1 MYKFKNERVIWC
13 LQMNKILRIGLF
25 ITVLFV
31 LFWCGRIWSINQVED
46 DTVVYEMNQLIDC
59 GDITIE
65 AIDSFLL
72 TVEEFENRFDLPEG
86 TIWESAD
93 DEYVVGVCLDVTNI
107 TEAAIEWDDLF
118 DFISF
123 GFESKGWATASAP
136 FLAPSV
142 NTFYSESFEAGANQ
156 EIWLFATVSKICF
169 KDSTWENIRSREFF
183 YVLTLSPYKVEIRLA
198 I

>member
-1 MYKFKNERVIWC
+1 MIC
-13 LQMNKILRIGLF
+13 LLN
-25 ITVLFV
+25 
-31 LFWCGRIWSINQVED
+31 
-46 DTVVYEMNQLIDC
+46 
-59 GDITIE
+59 TIE

-86 TIWESAD
+86 TIESYG
-93 DEYVVGVCLDVTNI
+93 DEECVVGVCLDVTNI

-118 DFISF
+118 EFISF
-123 GFESKGWATASAP
+123 GFESKGWTGASVP

-142 NTFYSESFEAGANQ
+142 NIFYSESFEAGANQ
-156 EIWLFATVSKICF
+156 EIWLFTTVSKTCF
-169 KDSTWENIRSREFF
+169 KDSNWENIRSREFF